1 METKMVN
8 LKIND
13 IPVTVPQGTT
23 ILEAAK
29 VAGIKIPTLCY
40 LKDINKIGACRVCV
54 VEVKGA
60 RTLVASCVYPVG
72 EGMEVFTST
81 PRVLKSRKTTVELIL
96 SDHKR
101 ECLSCVR
108 SGNCELQAL
117 SYELN
122 CDEHAYKGETSNYP
136 VDDSTAFIVR
146 DNSKCILCRRCVAVC
161 KDTQTVSAIGAN
173 ARGFDTH
180 IACAFEKNLADVTC
194 VGCGQCVAVCPTGAL
209 HEKDEIDNVLEAL
222 ADSKKHV
229 IVATAPAVRVA
240 LGEEFGLPIGTNVE
254 GKMVS
259 ALRRLGFKGVFDV
272 NFAADLT
279 IMEEGYEFLDRLEN
293 GKTLPMVTSCSPAW
307 IKFCEHYY
315 PDLLDNLSTC
325 KSPQQMFGA
334 VAKTYYAEKL
344 GIDPKDMYVVS
355 IMPCTAKKFEKGRAN
370 QSGAGN
376 NIPDIDAVLTTRE
389 LARLIKRQGIM
400 FNYLPDDKFDAP
412 LGVASGAGLLFG
424 ATGGV
429 MEAALRTVSEIVTG
443 KTLEKPEF
451 EEVRGLEGIKEA
463 TYNLNGK
470 DIKVAV
476 ASGLGNARK
485 LMELVRAGKAD
496 YHFIEIMSCPGGCVN
511 GGGQPIQN
519 AFVHSQINVAGE
531 RAKAIRQTDKGMSLR
546 KSHENPVVKEIYA
559 EYFTKPNSH
568 KAHEILHTSYEKRN
582 D

>member
-1 METKMVN
+1 METKMIN

-29 VAGIKIPTLCY
+29 MAGIKIPTLCY
-40 LKDINKIGACRVCV
+40 LKEINQIGACRVCV

-72 EGMEVFTST
+72 EGMEVYTST

-108 SGNCELQAL
+108 SGNCELQSL

-122 CDEHAYKGETSNYP
+122 CDEHTFKGEKSNYP
-136 VDDSTAFIVR
+136 IDDSTAFIVR
-146 DNSKCILCRRCVAVC
+146 DNSKCVLCRRCVAVC
-161 KDTQTVSAIGAN
+161 KNTQSIAAIGAN

-180 IACAFEKNLADVTC
+180 IACAFEKNLSEVTC
-194 VGCGQCVAVCPTGAL
+194 VGCGQCVSVCPTGAL
-209 HEKDEIDNVLEAL
+209 REKDEIDNVIEAL
-222 ADSKKHV
+222 ADKSKYV
-229 IVATAPAVRVA
+229 IVGTAPSIRVA
-240 LGEEFGLPIGTNVE
+240 LGEEFGSPIGTNVE

-259 ALRRLGFKGVFDV
+259 ALRRLGFKEVFDV

-279 IMEEGYEFLDRLEN
+279 IMEEGHEFLDRLNN

-344 GIDPKDMYVVS
+344 GINPNDMYVVS
-355 IMPCTAKKFEKGRAN
+355 IMPCTAKKFEKGRPN
-370 QSGAGN
+370 QSAAGN
-376 NIPDIDAVLTTRE
+376 GIPDIDAVLTTRE

-400 FNYLPDDKFDAP
+400 FNSLPDDKFDTP
-412 LGVASGAGLLFG
+412 FGIASSAGLLFG

-429 MEAALRTVSEIVTG
+429 MEAALRTVTELVTG
-443 KTLEKPEF
+443 KTMDKLDY

-463 TYNLNGK
+463 SYDIAGK
-470 DIKVAV
+470 EIKVAV

-485 LMELVRAGKAD
+485 LMELIRAGKAD

-511 GGGQPIQN
+511 GGGQPIQS
-519 AFVHSQINVAGE
+519 AFVHSEVNVAQE
-531 RAKAIRQTDKGMSLR
+531 RAKAIRTADKNTALR
-546 KSHENPVVKEIYA
+546 KSHENPAIKEIYKN
-559 EYFTKPNSH
+559 YFGAPNSH
-568 KAHEILHTSYEKRN
+568 KAHEILHTSYSPRN
-582 D
+582 N

>member
-40 LKDINKIGACRVCV
+40 LKEINQIGACRICV

-60 RTLVASCVYPVG
+60 RTLVASCVYPVN
-72 EGMEVFTST
+72 EGMEVYTST

-108 SGNCELQAL
+108 SGNCELQSL

-122 CDEHAYKGETSNYP
+122 CDEHTFKGEKSSYP
-136 VDDSTAFIVR
+136 IDDSTSFIVR
-146 DNSKCILCRRCVAVC
+146 DNSKCVLCRRCVAVC
-161 KDTQTVSAIGAN
+161 KNTQTVSAIGAN

-180 IACAFEKNLADVTC
+180 IACAFEKNLSDVTC
-194 VGCGQCVAVCPTGAL
+194 VGCGQCVSVCPTGAL
-209 HEKDEIDNVLEAL
+209 REKDEIDNVLEAL
-222 ADSKKHV
+222 ADKSKYV
-229 IVATAPAVRVA
+229 IVGTAPSIRVA
-240 LGEEFGLPIGTNVE
+240 LGEEFGSPIGTNVE

-259 ALRRLGFKGVFDV
+259 ALRRLGFKEVFDV

-279 IMEEGYEFLDRLEN
+279 IMEEGHEFLDRLNN
-293 GKTLPMVTSCSPAW
+293 GKTLPMITSCSPAW

-355 IMPCTAKKFEKGRAN
+355 IMPCTAKKFEKGRAD
-370 QSGAGN
+370 QSAAGN
-376 NIPDIDAVLTTRE
+376 GIPDIDAVLTTRE

-400 FNYLPDDKFDAP
+400 FNYLPDDKFDTP
-412 LGVASGAGLLFG
+412 FGIASSAGLLFG

-429 MEAALRTVSEIVTG
+429 MEAALRTVTELVTG
-443 KTLEKPEF
+443 KTMDKLDY

-463 TYNLNGK
+463 SYDIAGK
-470 DIKVAV
+470 TIKVAV

-485 LMELVRAGKAD
+485 LMELIRAGKAD

-511 GGGQPIQN
+511 GGGQPIQS
-519 AFVHSQINVAGE
+519 AFVHSEVNVAAE
-531 RAKAIRQTDKGMSLR
+531 RAKAIRTADKNTALR
-546 KSHENPVVKEIYA
+546 KSHENPAIQKIYS
-559 EYFTKPNSH
+559 EYFGKPNSH
-568 KAHEILHTSYEKRN
+568 KAHEILHTSYVARK

>member
-1 METKMVN
+1 METKMIN
-8 LKIND
+8 LKIDN

-40 LKDINKIGACRVCV
+40 LKETNQIGACRICV

-96 SDHKR
+96 SDHKK

-108 SGNCELQAL
+108 SGNCELQDL
-117 SYELN
+117 SNEFG
-122 CDEHAYKGETSNYP
+122 CDENKFSGETSNYP
-136 VDDSTAFIVR
+136 VDNSTAFIVR
-146 DNSKCILCRRCVAVC
+146 DNAKCVLCRRCVAVC
-161 KDTQTVSAIGAN
+161 KNVQSIAAIGAN

-180 IACAFEKNLADVTC
+180 IGCAFEQNLADVTC
-194 VGCGQCVAVCPTGAL
+194 VGCGQCVSVCPTGAL
-209 HEKDEIDNVLEAL
+209 REKDEIDNVLDAL
-222 ADSKKHV
+222 NNPNKYV

-240 LGEEFGLPIGTNVE
+240 LGEEFGNAIGTNVE
-254 GKMVS
+254 GKMVT
-259 ALRRLGFKGVFDV
+259 ALRRLGFKEVFDV

-279 IMEEGYEFLDRLEN
+279 IMEEGHEFLDRFTN
-293 GKTLPMVTSCSPAW
+293 NKTLPMITSCSPAW

-315 PDLLDNLSTC
+315 PDLLPNLSTC
-325 KSPQQMFGA
+325 KSPQQMFGS
-334 VAKTYYAEKL
+334 VAKTYYCQKL

-370 QSGAGN
+370 QSAAGN
-376 NIPDIDAVLTTRE
+376 GIPDIDAVLTTRE
-389 LARLIKRQGIM
+389 LARLIKRKGIL
-400 FNYLPDDKFDAP
+400 FNNLPDGKFDTP
-412 LGVASGAGLLFG
+412 FGIASSAGLLFG

-429 MEAALRTVSEIVTG
+429 MEAALRTVTEIVEG
-443 KTLEKPEF
+443 KTMDKLDY

-463 TYNLNGK
+463 TYNIAGNE
-470 DIKVAV
+470 IKVAV
-476 ASGLGNARK
+476 ASGLANARK
-485 LMELVRAGKAD
+485 LMDLIREGKAD

-519 AFVHSQINVAGE
+519 AFVHSNVNVASE
-531 RAKAIRQTDKGMSLR
+531 RAKAIRNADKNTALR
-546 KSHENPVVKEIYA
+546 KSHENPAIQELYKDFFGE
-559 EYFTKPNSH
+559 PNSH
-568 KAHEILHTSYEKRN
+568 KAHEILHTQYEARK
-582 D
+582 